1 MSLPPVP
8 ASSNPFDTRLDRILA
23 EIAFNVQLP
32 PSLHRKA
39 TDRYKAVRAFLEGT
53 DAFEDQ
59 IEHFYPQGSMAI
71 DATISDRGTD
81 DEFDIDI
88 VAQLG
93 GRFRSMQPNEIL
105 DELFDALDGYQGL
118 KVVRQTRCVTLY
130 YADGMHL
137 DITPALREA
146 NTPDRQSVITHSKG
160 PIARTDDDF
169 VDMNAYGFASWYTE
183 RTPFEVK
190 VVEEFNRRWRL
201 FEAANYRADAEA
213 DEVPD
218 QTEFV
223 AKNTAT
229 LALQL
234 TKRYRNIRY
243 AAYDGR
249 IPPSVMMSCMAGL
262 VAEPGLTLSQMLLKL
277 CRHIAREIRAASA
290 RGELLQVCNPKHEDD
305 VFTDR
310 WPENQKQQIQFARY
324 LDELVE
330 GLEEAMEMSP
340 GELGDWLREMF
351 GDRVVSRA
359 VDQIAKEAEAVREGR
374 HSYSPSGKV
383 IMPSAAAAAIATP
396 SAARATPT
404 PTPHT
409 FFGDLRK

>member
-1 MSLPPVP
+1 MTSSLTST
-8 ASSNPFDTRLDRILA
+8 ANPFTTRLDRILA

-39 TDRYKAVRAFLEGT
+39 TSRYKAVRTFLEGT

-71 DATISDRGTD
+71 DATISNRGTD

-118 KVVRQTRCVTLY
+118 TVVRQTRCVTLY

-160 PIARTDDDF
+160 PAARADDDF
-169 VDMNAYGFASWYTE
+169 VPMNAYGFGVWYTD
-183 RTPFEVK
+183 RTPFEFK

-201 FEAANYRADAEA
+201 FEAANYRADADV

-234 TKRYRNIRY
+234 AKRYRNIRY
-243 AAYDGR
+243 ASYDGR
-249 IPPSVMMSCMAGL
+249 IPPSVMISCMAGF
-262 VAEPGLTLSQMLLKL
+262 VAEPGLTLSHMLLKL
-277 CRHIAREIRAASA
+277 CRHIAREIRAANA
-290 RGELLQVCNPKHEDD
+290 RGDLLHVSNPAHDDD

-324 LDELVE
+324 LDELVA
-330 GLEEAMEMSP
+330 GLEEAMEMSA

-351 GDRVVSRA
+351 GDRVVSNA
-359 VDQIAKEAEAVREGR
+359 VDRIAKEATAVREGR

-383 IMPSAAAAAIATP
+383 LLPSAAAAAIAAP
-396 SAARATPT
+396 SIASAAAKPVA
-404 PTPHT
+404 HT

>member
-1 MSLPPVP
+1 MTLRLTPT
-8 ASSNPFDTRLDRILA
+8 ANPFSSRLDRILA

-39 TDRYKAVRAFLEGT
+39 TDRYKAVRTFLEGT

-71 DATISDRGTD
+71 DATISNRGTD

-118 KVVRQTRCVTLY
+118 KVARQTRCVTLY

-137 DITPALREA
+137 DITPALRKT
-146 NTPDRQSVITHSKG
+146 NTPDRQSAITHSKG
-160 PIARTDDDF
+160 PIARSDDDF
-169 VDMNAYGFASWYTE
+169 VPMNAYGFANWYTD

-201 FEAANYRADAEA
+201 FEAASYRADADV

-218 QTEFV
+218 QIEFV

-243 AAYDGR
+243 ASYDGR
-249 IPPSVMMSCMAGL
+249 IPPSVMMSCMAGF

-277 CRHIAREIRAASA
+277 CRYIAREIRAASA
-290 RGELLQVCNPKHEDD
+290 RGELLQVSNPTHEDD

-359 VDQIAKEAEAVREGR
+359 VDEIAKEAEAVREGR

-383 IMPSAAAAAIATP
+383 ILPSAAAAAIATP

>member
-1 MSLPPVP
+1 MTSSLPFTV
-8 ASSNPFDTRLDRILA
+8 NPFDTALDRILA
-23 EIAFNVQLP
+23 EIAFSVQLP

-39 TDRYKAVRAFLEGT
+39 TSRYKAVRNFLEGT

-71 DATISDRGTD
+71 DATISNRGTD

-93 GRFRSMQPNEIL
+93 GRFLSMEPNDIL
-105 DELFDALDGYQGL
+105 SELFDALDGYQGL

-137 DITPALREA
+137 DITPALRQPHTRE
-146 NTPDRQSVITHSKG
+146 RQSFITHAKG
-160 PIARTDDDF
+160 PFFSTSDKF
-169 VDMNAYGFASWYTE
+169 VPMNAYGFVTWYTD
-183 RTPFEVK
+183 RTPYELK
-190 VVEEFNRRWRL
+190 VVEEFNRRWRT
-201 FEAANYRADAEA
+201 FEAANYRADADV

-234 TKRYRNIRY
+234 LKRYRNIRY
-243 AAYDGR
+243 ADYDGR
-249 IPPSVMMSCMAGL
+249 IPPSVMLSFFAGS
-262 VAEPGLTLSQMLLKL
+262 AAQTGLTLSQMLLKL
-277 CRHIAREIRAASA
+277 CRLIVQEIRSA
-290 RGELLQVCNPKHEDD
+290 NSRGHLLHVCNPTYADD

-310 WPENQKQQIQFARY
+310 WPESPKQQIQFARH
-324 LDELVE
+324 LDELIA
-330 GLEEAMEMSP
+330 GLETAHDLTA

-351 GDRVVSRA
+351 GDRVVSKT
-359 VDQIAKEAEAVREGR
+359 VDRIAQEAQAVRDGR

-383 IMPSAAAAAIATP
+383 ILPGLAAIAAP
-396 SAARATPT
+396 AVVAAAPA
-404 PTPHT
+404 PVPHT
-409 FFGDLRK
+409 YFGDLRK